1 MPYIPGQKDPLFEAV
16 KGVVTGKTQEGHYAR
31 NVLGYEPMQESVR
44 VMEIDPER
52 RERTAESLMGRTGQV
67 GAPGFR
73 YGQRVYYDGEPY
85 RIESFHEADRFYPDL
100 RLTLVD
106 DEFTR
111 RISGVDAI
119 EVTVPTETTAMG
131 EDAEPLEEA
140 RGLMGTLADYMARGE
155 ILFLQVAVKQIKKVA
170 GRKAEKVA
178 VERAGSTTS
187 FLSYDG
193 QDARDMDLDF
203 MAQLIVKRPDV
214 KVLISVKSA
223 YAGSN
228 DEELSMKI
236 GQLKPEAITHV
247 FRRYFG
253 GR

>member
-131 EDAEPLEEA
+131 EDAEPLEE
-140 RGLMGTLADYMARGE
+140 GE
-155 ILFLQVAVKQIKKVA
+155 
-170 GRKAEKVA
+170 R
-178 VERAGSTTS
+178 TT
-187 FLSYDG
+187 
-193 QDARDMDLDF
+193 A
-203 MAQLIVKRPDV
+203 MAQPLDTSIALWSIEATRLLNMRVK
-214 KVLISVKSA
+214 
-223 YAGSN
+223 GN
-228 DEELSMKI
+228 DHKPMTTAQKTQVQKAIMQAATKALS
-236 GQLKPEAITHV
+236 
-247 FRRYFG
+247 R
-253 GR
+253 